1 MRLSHGGPHERLV
14 GAVLVGGI
22 DVDTRGGQL
31 HLIISLTI
39 SAAGPVRRHVFLVRG
54 RNRNHP
60 RIGGRVV
67 HSFTVV
73 ARGGYYQDPR
83 VLRRTHGRR
92 KIIRPLLAP
101 RLMLMTWMSSSA
113 LSEAV
118 GSWVPI
124 AQ

>member
-1 MRLSHGGPHERLV
+1 MCIRDSLV
-14 GAVLVGGI
+14 GAVLVGG
-22 DVDTRGGQL
+22 VHSDTRGGQL

-39 SAAGPVRRHVFLVRG
+39 SAAGPVRCRVVAVSVCCC
-54 RNRNHP
+54 NRNHP

-67 HSFTVV
+67 HSSTVV
-73 ARGGYYQDPR
+73 ARGGYYQHPR